1 MVMAA
6 LCSGPARADEGLR
19 PYIVA
24 GDAIAESLTG
34 APGDPARGKAIVVSR
49 QTGLCLLCHSAP
61 LPEEKFQGTIGPDLA
76 GAGSRYS
83 EGELRLR
90 IVDSR
95 HFNPDTIMPSYYRL
109 DGLEQVA
116 PAFRGKTVLSA
127 EQIEDVVAGAAT
139 AAGALGVPLL
149 TVRPAV
155 ATPEKMQAA
164 IKAVVG
170 EAPVTKGRVTLDIPP
185 LVENGNT
192 VAMTVTVESPMTPA
206 DHVKVV
212 HVFNE
217 KNPQPNVIDAHFGPR
232 AAKASFSS
240 RIRLA
245 DTQTLIAI
253 AEMSDGS
260 FWSDQVDVIV
270 TLAACLEYN

>member
-1 MVMAA
+1 MKRH
-6 LCSGPARADEGLR
+6 SRRA
-19 PYIVA
+19 V
-24 GDAIAESLTG
+24 
-34 APGDPARGKAIVVSR
+34 
-49 QTGLCLLCHSAP
+49 
-61 LPEEKFQGTIGPDLA
+61 LA
-76 GAGSRYS
+76 GAG
-83 EGELRLR
+83 
-90 IVDSR
+90 
-95 HFNPDTIMPSYYRL
+95 
-109 DGLEQVA
+109 A
-116 PAFRGKTVLSA
+116 
-127 EQIEDVVAGAAT
+127 AG

-149 TVRPAV
+149 TVRPAM

-164 IKAVVG
+164 IRAVVG
-170 EAPVTKGRVTLDIPP
+170 EAPVKKGRVTLDIPP

-192 VAMTVTVESPMTPA
+192 VAMTVTVESPMTAA
-206 DHVKVV
+206 DRVKVV

-217 KNPQPNVIDAHFGPR
+217 KNPQPNVIDAYFGPR

-245 DTQTLIAI
+245 DTQTLVAI